1 MKYLDVAVADAVNE
15 RLDRMESIV
24 EVIRLTPDEMSMGT
38 AKGCLAVLSEL
49 LSETKKWPWMY
60 KTNRTKRERESKP
73 SGEYRSWCQCGTSP
87 AITFPLIP
95 SHIVVAMPSQLLF
108 FYL

>member
-49 LSETKKWPWMY
+49 LSETKKMALDVQN
-60 KTNRTKRERESKP
+60 KQDQKRA
-73 SGEYRSWCQCGTSP
+73 GEQTLR
-87 AITFPLIP
+87 
-95 SHIVVAMPSQLLF
+95 
-108 FYL
+108 

>member
-38 AKGCLAVLSEL
+38 AKGCLAVPSEL
-49 LSETKKWPWMY
+49 LSETKKMALDVQN
-60 KTNRTKRERESKP
+60 KQDQKRA
-73 SGEYRSWCQCGTSP
+73 GEQALR
-87 AITFPLIP
+87 
-95 SHIVVAMPSQLLF
+95 
-108 FYL
+108 

>member
-49 LSETKKWPWMY
+49 LSETKIDMDHPPFQWAQ
-60 KTNRTKRERESKP
+60 N
-73 SGEYRSWCQCGTSP
+73 
-87 AITFPLIP
+87 F
-95 SHIVVAMPSQLLF
+95 IVN
-108 FYL
+108 

>member
-49 LSETKKWPWMY
+49 LSETKKNGPGC
-60 KTNRTKRERESKP
+60 TKQTGPKESGRANP
-73 SGEYRSWCQCGTSP
+73 PLSTAAGVNAAP
-87 AITFPLIP
+87 APLL
-95 SHIVVAMPSQLLF
+95 HF
-108 FYL
+108 R